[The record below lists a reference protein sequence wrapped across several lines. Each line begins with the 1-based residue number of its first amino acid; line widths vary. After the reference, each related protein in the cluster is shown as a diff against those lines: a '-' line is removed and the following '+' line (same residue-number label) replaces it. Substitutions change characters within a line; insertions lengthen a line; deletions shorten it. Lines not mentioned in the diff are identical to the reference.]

1 MLYKFSN
8 SDIAESPGV
17 HMKWVHS
24 SFDTLIQTLQSLNMN
39 KQADKAQI
47 QLSHWLKD
55 NPKFDTV
62 VTMAT
67 LQDEP
72 QDFKTFMEEFNIWEK
87 RTQNLF
93 EFAKQQKE
101 KKENVEEEKKERADS

>member
-1 MLYKFSN
+1 
-8 SDIAESPGV
+8 
-17 HMKWVHS
+17 MKWVQS
-24 SFDTLIQTLQSLNMN
+24 SFETLIQTLQSLNMN

-55 NPKFDTV
+55 NPKFDSV
-62 VTMAT
+62 VTMET
-67 LQDEP
+67 LQEEP
-72 QDFKTFMEEFNIWEK
+72 AEFKTFMEEFNIWEK

-101 KKENVEEEKKERADS
+101 KKENVGDEKTE